1 MFRVL
6 YALEPFRSILT
17 ADLDSPSSIDSNQ
30 LPCLHVVCRKV
41 KVVKKPAGNSLF
53 IGVSA
58 PGIQPNSDG
67 LTYGDSSSYRM
78 WSHGRVWAA
87 GQKIIDDYT
96 KLPAS
101 SIIQADLLK
110 QREERDKVFR
120 AGDEVVVVLDCTAHT
135 LRLQSPTVQHV
146 IPIQQQHHQQQ
157 WVLTVNFGLG
167 DFQITVG

>member
-1 MFRVL
+1 
-6 YALEPFRSILT
+6 
-17 ADLDSPSSIDSNQ
+17 
-30 LPCLHVVCRKV
+30 
-41 KVVKKPAGNSLF
+41 VVKKPADQSLI

-58 PGIQPNSDG
+58 PGIQPDSNGLTYLDSSCYGIWSDG
-67 LTYGDSSSYRM
+67 LVR
-78 WSHGRVWAA
+78 AA
-87 GQKIIDDYT
+87 GQCIITDYT

-110 QREERDKVFR
+110 QRGDRDKVFR

-157 WVLTVNFGLG
+157 WVLNVNFYPG
-167 DFQITVG
+167 DYQITLG

>member
-1 MFRVL
+1 
-6 YALEPFRSILT
+6 
-17 ADLDSPSSIDSNQ
+17 
-30 LPCLHVVCRKV
+30 
-41 KVVKKPAGNSLF
+41 VVKKPANQWLF

-67 LTYGDSSSYRM
+67 LTSVDSSSYGM
-78 WSHGRVWAA
+78 ASNGGVTAA
-87 GQKIIDDYT
+87 GPQIISNYT
-96 KLPAS
+96 GLPAS

-110 QREERDKVFR
+110 QQEYCDKVFR

-157 WVLTVNFGLG
+157 WVLNVNFSYG